1 MKKLLLLFIMSMGL
15 TTLMAQTKKI
25 NTKAKSTTHAPV
37 TTLGEVEKK
46 KADYLLQQ
54 QKAKS
59 TNSQENKKTTTAP
72 AAEVTLPV
80 ETKSK

>member
-37 TTLGEVEKK
+37 STLGEVEKK
-46 KADYLLQQ
+46 KADYLLQ

-80 ETKSK
+80 EAKSK

>member
-1 MKKLLLLFIMSMGL
+1 MKKLLLLVVMFMSF
-15 TTLMAQTKKI
+15 TALMAQSKKI
-25 NTKAKSTTHAPV
+25 NAKTKSATHAPV

-46 KADYLLQQ
+46 KADYLLQ

-80 ETKSK
+80 EAKSK